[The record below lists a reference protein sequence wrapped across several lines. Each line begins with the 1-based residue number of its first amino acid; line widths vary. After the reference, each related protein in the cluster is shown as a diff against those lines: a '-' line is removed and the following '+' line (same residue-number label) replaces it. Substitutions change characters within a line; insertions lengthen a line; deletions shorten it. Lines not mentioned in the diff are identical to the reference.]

1 MSNKSTKEF
10 NGTPKART
18 RRSGVIARL
27 ESQLK
32 SGNKPSK
39 EENRK
44 VMVELTDFDTKRI
57 NKELEVLKTRI

>member
-1 MSNKSTKEF
+1 MSNKSTKGF

-18 RRSGVIARL
+18 RRSGVITRL
-27 ESQLK
+27 EFQLK

-44 VMVELTDFDTKRI
+44 GMTELTDLDIKRI
-57 NKELEVLKTRI
+57 NKELGVLKTRI